1 MEKIKKVG
9 KDFVGICQLQQLAKG
24 TYFRTLDK
32 NGKMSKE
39 TYSKGDYDKTSKKYD
54 CTKHSDIWGNGRI
67 LKGTTL
73 VTTDFEY

>member
-1 MEKIKKVG
+1 MKKIKKVG
-9 KDFVGICQLQQLAKG
+9 KDFVGTCQLQQLEKN

-32 NGKMSKE
+32 NGQMSKE
-39 TYSKGDYDKTSKKYD
+39 TYTKGGYDRVTKKYD
-54 CTKHSDIWGNGRI
+54 CTKHSDIWGNGRS